1 MISELPG
8 VYHLKAAI
16 EPMQEVYIVRKLAT
30 LYKSLFHMKSDYC
43 LIISSSFFFWEKKRT
58 CMPKQS
64 SVLVQLVSTFS
75 LYILCISKHVYNT
88 ECILS
93 HQLFVS
99 MPHNSSTTLLL
110 HRVLLPLSRE
120 SSTSVVNAHAM

>member
-43 LIISSSFFFWEKKRT
+43 LIISSSFFFWEKKKNLHAKT
-58 CMPKQS
+58 IVSFS
-64 SVLVQLVSTFS
+64 SVS
-75 LYILCISKHVYNT
+75 
-88 ECILS
+88 
-93 HQLFVS
+93 
-99 MPHNSSTTLLL
+99 
-110 HRVLLPLSRE
+110 
-120 SSTSVVNAHAM
+120 